1 MDKKRWKMLISGKVQ
16 GVYYRAS
23 TEKEA
28 NRLGLSGYARNL
40 PDGRVEV
47 IAEGSPEELRQL
59 HQWCQEGP
67 PAAKVTDIE
76 VEEQRANGEFS
87 NFGVRY

>member
-1 MDKKRWKMLISGKVQ
+1 MDTTRWKMVISGKVQ

-28 NRLGLSGYARNL
+28 NRLGVSGYARNL

-47 IAEGSPEELRQL
+47 VAEGSPDALRQL
-59 HQWCQEGP
+59 HQWCQDGP
-67 PAAKVTDIE
+67 PEARVRGIQ
-76 VEEQRANGEFS
+76 VEEQPASGEFS
-87 NFGVRY
+87 AFGVKY